1 MNKLNLLDM
10 LDNIKEHDNI
20 KVDRHDRVLVID
32 GLNMFF
38 RNFAVVKFINNE
50 GTHIGGLS
58 GFLRSLGALIKTIYP
73 TSVYVIFDGVGST
86 VNRKNLLP
94 EYKENRHISRITNWD
109 IFENLEDEHNSQI
122 DQITRLIHYLKCLPI
137 KTIALD
143 RSEADDV
150 ISYISTK
157 LSNEYNSKVFIVS
170 NDKDFIQLVNSNI
183 SVYRPSEKDF
193 YNLETVIDKFGIPSE
208 NFILYKVLLGDNS
221 DKIKGI
227 KGMGEKALIK
237 RFPEIKTQILTL
249 DDILRISEERLKEH
263 VIYARILSDIP
274 NLRRNFQIMNLHNPM
289 IDDNG
294 KKDLDEL
301 ILDNT
306 PSLDIPQFLE
316 YYEMDGLRNAIKNVE
331 YWIENT
337 FRDILDIEK

>member
-1 MNKLNLLDM
+1 M

-58 GFLRSLGALIKTIYP
+58 GFLRSLGALIKTIHP

-193 YNLETVIDKFGIPSE
+193 YNSETVIDKFGIPSE

-316 YYEMDGLRNAIKNVE
+316 YYEMDGLRNAIKNIE

-337 FRDILDIEK
+337 FKDILDIEK